1 MINKKFIKMKML
13 TKRKNNIYIDGL
25 FYKGSGIGRYYE
37 SLIKE
42 LAKKDVKIITS
53 VPKRS
58 KNDFEKDFAGIPNIK
73 PIFVDYEKFS
83 IKGFFNH
90 SKLLK
95 SLESK
100 VDIFFYPHINLPYYI
115 PKNTIVT
122 IHDLIPLTKWWDGNW
137 IKRRIFRIFFKRAIN
152 YSRGII
158 TISETTKKDILR
170 FYPNIESK
178 IKVIYEFIDEKF
190 YLKINDKA
198 LVATPYILFVGN
210 RKVHKNI
217 KNLIIAF
224 NNIRNKLDIKLVI
237 AGVKDINV
245 QKDEVD
251 LLIKN
256 LNLKNDILEFV
267 SPDDKTLLNLYS
279 NATLFVF
286 PSLYEGFGLPPLEAI
301 SCGCPTITSN
311 ILVLKEILGEKIACF
326 NPYSVDDIAEKMLFY
341 LKNKEKREELLLI
354 GKERLKFFN
363 KTKIMDEYLKYFKQ
377 IIENENSSN
386 K

>member
-1 MINKKFIKMKML
+1 MNSNKKINF
-13 TKRKNNIYIDGL
+13 YIDGL

-42 LAKKDVKIITS
+42 LAKKDIEIITCA
-53 VPKRS
+53 PKRL
-58 KNDFEKDFAGIPNIK
+58 KNDFEKDFAGVPNIK

-95 SLESK
+95 SLEGK

-122 IHDLIPLTKWWDGNW
+122 IHDLIPLTEWWDRNW
-137 IKRRIFRIFFKRAIN
+137 IKKRIFKIFFKRAVN

-311 ILVLKEILGEKIACF
+311 IPVLKEILGEKIACF

-354 GKERLKFFN
+354 GEERLKFFN
-363 KTKIMDEYLKYFKQ
+363 KDKIMDEYLKYFKQ